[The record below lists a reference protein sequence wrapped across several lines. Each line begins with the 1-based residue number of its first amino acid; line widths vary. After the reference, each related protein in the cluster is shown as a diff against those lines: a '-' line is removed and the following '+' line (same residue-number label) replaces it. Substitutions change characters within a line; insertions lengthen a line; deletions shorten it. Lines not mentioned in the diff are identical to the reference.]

1 MLRRPLPSD
10 LGDSPPHG
18 SMRRLLTLR
27 ATRFALCLAFAVG
40 IVGSPIA
47 GAAIANASPHSVP
60 ASAQVSSHRDH
71 HRGGGGGWGGGGS
84 HQSVSVNGTV
94 ASTGTDTFTLT
105 GTSSTLTSTPS
116 TVTVNVSA
124 KTVITAFGKR
134 HGYFSDIVTG
144 DVVQATGSQSGSTID
159 AKKVVIPGVT
169 DTGYLASIGTLSFTL
184 TGTVSTLG
192 PLSPTTVTVYVS
204 GSTKFNQ
211 GQKMRFVGQWRQ
223 KGKSGLSDLVLG
235 DTVQVTGAQAGSGAV
250 NATSVTA
257 VSPPKPK
264 SHHRGGSGG
273 GGGYGGGGNGGGGP
287 GYGGGGPGG
296 GGGGYGRGGNGGGG
310 SGYGGGGSGGGY
322 GGGGNGGG
330 GGGYSRGGN
339 GGGGGYGGGGSGFGG
354 HGGRGR

>member
-1 MLRRPLPSD
+1 MLRRPSPSD

-40 IVGSPIA
+40 IVGSPIG
-47 GAAIANASPHSVP
+47 GAAIANASPHSVQP
-60 ASAQVSSHRDH
+60 SAQVSSQRDH
-71 HRGGGGGWGGGGS
+71 HRGGGGGNSSRGGNWGGGS
-84 HQSVSVNGTV
+84 RHQSVSVTGNVSSVGA
-94 ASTGTDTFTLT
+94 ASFTLT
-105 GTSSTLTSTPS
+105 GTTSTLTSTPS
-116 TVTVNVSA
+116 TVTVNVSS

-134 HGYFSDIVTG
+134 HGYLSDIVAG
-144 DVVQATGSQSGSTID
+144 DVVQATGSEPTAGTIN
-159 AKKVVIPGVT
+159 ANKVTVPGVT

-211 GQKMRFVGQWRQ
+211 GQKMHFVGQWRH
-223 KGKSGLSDLVLG
+223 KGSGGLSDLVLG
-235 DTVQVTGAQAGSGAV
+235 DTIQVTGAQAGAGAV

-264 SHHRGGSGG
+264 SHHGGGK
-273 GGGYGGGGNGGGGP
+273 GGGYGGGGGGF
-287 GYGGGGPGG
+287 
-296 GGGGYGRGGNGGGG
+296 GRGGSGG
-310 SGYGGGGSGGGY
+310 SGYGGGGSGGRWRY

-330 GGGYSRGGN
+330 SGGGYGRGGS

-354 HGGRGR
+354 HGGHGGRGR

>member
-1 MLRRPLPSD
+1 MLRRPSPSD

-18 SMRRLLTLR
+18 SMRRLLTMR

-40 IVGSPIA
+40 VVGSPIG
-47 GAAIANASPHSVP
+47 GAAIANASPHSVQP
-60 ASAQVSSHRDH
+60 SAQVGSHKDH

-94 ASTGTDTFTLT
+94 ASIGTDTFTLT

-144 DVVQATGSQSGSTID
+144 DVVQATGSQSGSTIN

-211 GQKMRFVGQWRQ
+211 GQKMHFVGQWRQ
-223 KGKSGLSDLVLG
+223 KGKSEACLTWCSATLS
-235 DTVQVTGAQAGSGAV
+235 
-250 NATSVTA
+250 
-257 VSPPKPK
+257 
-264 SHHRGGSGG
+264 R
-273 GGGYGGGGNGGGGP
+273 
-287 GYGGGGPGG
+287 
-296 GGGGYGRGGNGGGG
+296 
-310 SGYGGGGSGGGY
+310 
-322 GGGGNGGG
+322 
-330 GGGYSRGGN
+330 
-339 GGGGGYGGGGSGFGG
+339 
-354 HGGRGR
+354 

>member
-1 MLRRPLPSD
+1 MLRRPSPSD

-40 IVGSPIA
+40 IVGSPIG
-47 GAAIANASPHSVP
+47 GAAIANASPHSVQP
-60 ASAQVSSHRDH
+60 SAQVSSHRDH

-94 ASTGTDTFTLT
+94 ASIGTDTFTLT

-144 DVVQATGSQSGSTID
+144 DVVQATGSQSGSTIN

-211 GQKMRFVGQWRQ
+211 GQKMHFVGLWRH
-223 KGKSGLSDLVLG
+223 KGSGGLSDLVLG

-257 VSPPKPK
+257 VSAPKPK
-264 SHHRGGSGG
+264 SHHGGGSGG
-273 GGGYGGGGNGGGGP
+273 GGY
-287 GYGGGGPGG
+287 
-296 GGGGYGRGGNGGGG
+296 
-310 SGYGGGGSGGGY
+310 
-322 GGGGNGGG
+322 
-330 GGGYSRGGN
+330 GN
-339 GGGGGYGGGGSGFGG
+339 GGGGGYGNGGGGG
-354 HGGRGR
+354 YGNGGGWLRRRRVRRRYGGGGVRR